1 MKKTIIAL
9 TLSTVFAAPAFSA
22 AQTEYVNI
30 ADIANNISKA
40 VSVGDVQVKEIS
52 RGKITVVTEKAGNGK
67 TIDTA
72 ISANGDGTYT
82 VNRDGNI
89 HQVEVNSGGDIIKID
104 GHDAAVEKKEFDDLP
119 DIHPS
124 DDKVNEIID
133 DGTSRNH
140 GDDINDNKN
149 RIDDAASEYNRDAK
163 SAQNWAAQA
172 EQQFKQEIGRLDNKI
187 DTVEGR
193 VSNGAAMTGAM
204 SQMQFGHSGLGVGAG
219 VSNFNGSNA
228 IAVGVGYAFGNE
240 KQWMAKGSLGYA
252 KSNKGSGSEDTMAAA
267 GLTYSFN

>member
-9 TLSTVFAAPAFSA
+9 SLATVFAAPAFAATVTPEYATVDDAKASLEAA
-22 AQTEYVNI
+22 AQQGNI
-30 ADIANNISKA
+30 KISHN
-40 VSVGDVQVKEIS
+40 
-52 RGKITVVTEKAGNGK
+52 RGYTKITGN
-67 TIDTA
+67 
-72 ISANGDGTYT
+72 NGVSHVIKQDRDGGYT
-82 VNRDGNI
+82 VMRNGENVK
-89 HQVEVNSGGDIIKID
+89 VEVNEKGEITSVGGE
-104 GHDAAVEKKEFDDLP
+104 DAAINWKVDDTGSDQFNNEVRLDDLERAAK
-119 DIHPS
+119 DGN
-124 DDKVNEIID
+124 KV
-133 DGTSRNH
+133 
-140 GDDINDNKN
+140 
-149 RIDDAASEYNRDAK
+149 IDDATSEYNRDVK
-163 SAQNWAAQA
+163 SANNWAAQA